1 MEQQNNDI
9 AAMILM
15 IERIIQQL
23 ASQNEAQAHQQ
34 SNAEAQAFQQLSD
47 RFNLLT

>member
-9 AAMILM
+9 TEMKLM

-23 ASQNEAQAHQQ
+23 ASQNEV
-34 SNAEAQAFQQLSD
+34 AEKASHNWPLLSQH
-47 RFNLLT
+47 FFINFH